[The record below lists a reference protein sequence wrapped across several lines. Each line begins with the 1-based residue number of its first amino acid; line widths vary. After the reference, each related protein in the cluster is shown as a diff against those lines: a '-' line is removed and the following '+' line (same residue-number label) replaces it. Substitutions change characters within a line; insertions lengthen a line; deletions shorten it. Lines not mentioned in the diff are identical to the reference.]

1 MGKKVM
7 LARSVWWCCKS
18 NNITSRYFC
27 PLLPPYHLL
36 FVSVSKINQLLMTI
50 LILGGFKNHEGSKL
64 TGSTS
69 RCWDTSC
76 VLNCSQRWPW
86 LVAHDLRMTTNQRHR
101 MFFLCHWMNFKSR
114 TLWFSQIVKEIIKNT
129 SIILRSF
136 LHPSCISILLYPSR
150 GWNFLFHAFL
160 TTSCWWSERGHVV
173 FYTFKWRIK
182 LRLALA
188 RVAEMAGWSLDT
200 RDKSSLFQ

>member
-1 MGKKVM
+1 M

-76 VLNCSQRWPW
+76 VLNCSERWPW

-101 MFFLCHWMNFKSR
+101 MFFLCHWINFKSR
-114 TLWFSQIVKEIIKNT
+114 TSWFPQIYYRNYKEHVNYIAFFPT
-129 SIILRSF
+129 SIMYF
-136 LHPSCISILLYPSR
+136 YSIVSQQRMKFSLSRLLNHLVLMKRKRTCSLLY
-150 GWNFLFHAFL
+150 L
-160 TTSCWWSERGHVV
+160 
-173 FYTFKWRIK
+173 
-182 LRLALA
+182 
-188 RVAEMAGWSLDT
+188 
-200 RDKSSLFQ
+200 